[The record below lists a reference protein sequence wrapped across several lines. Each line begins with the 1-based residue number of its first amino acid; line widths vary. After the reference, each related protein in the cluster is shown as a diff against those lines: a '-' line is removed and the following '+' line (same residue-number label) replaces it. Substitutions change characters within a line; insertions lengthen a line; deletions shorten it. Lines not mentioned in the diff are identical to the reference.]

1 MKLLLIL
8 ACVSLAFGQTPA
20 TKQPREQPEF
30 YDEPTFIVSGVTD
43 YTYRG
48 GHGSDAVLRS
58 TEALTAATASLKSQS
73 KSSETPA
80 ARQHALAEADE
91 KRGNSLDAVREYQ
104 RAAELDPSES
114 NLFDWGLE
122 LLTHRAAE
130 PAVEVFTKGS
140 RLSPGSVRML
150 LGLAVAFYMRGDYD
164 RSAQRFFEASDL
176 NPDDP
181 VPYMF
186 LGRIQTTTIT
196 KSHQYLQRLQ
206 TFATLQPNNAWA
218 NYYYAACL
226 WNQRTNSEDSALT
239 SQVRQ
244 LLNHAIR
251 LDPNLGPAY
260 LLLGILYS
268 EQKDLPDAISAFRRA
283 SEVSSDMEEAHYRLS
298 QAYELSGERAK
309 AHEELELYKQLSNNS
324 TQKAKRER
332 KELQQFVFTLRDGN
346 SNH

>member
-1 MKLLLIL
+1 MKVLLIT
-8 ACVSLAFGQTPA
+8 AYASLALGQAQTP
-20 TKQPREQPEF
+20 KQPHEQPEF

-73 KSSETPA
+73 SPSETPA

-130 PAVEVFTKGS
+130 PAIEVFTKGN
-140 RLSPGSVRML
+140 RLFPSSGRML

-164 RSAQRFFEASDL
+164 RAAQRFFEASDL

-181 VPYMF
+181 VPYTF
-186 LGRIQTTTIT
+186 LGRIQTSAIT
-196 KSHQYLQRLQ
+196 KSHEYLQHVAR
-206 TFATLQPNNAWA
+206 FATRDPNDAWA

-226 WNQRTNSEDSALT
+226 WNQRTNPEDLAVT

-244 LLNHAIR
+244 LLNKTIHLNPTLA
-251 LDPNLGPAY
+251 PPY
-260 LLLGILYS
+260 LLLGILNS
-268 EQKDLPDAISAFRRA
+268 EQKDFPNAISAYRKA
-283 SEVSSDMEEAHYRLS
+283 IEVSPNIEEAHYRLS
-298 QAYELSGERAK
+298 QAYELSGEKDK
-309 AHEELELYKQLSNNS
+309 AQEELDLYKQLSNNS
-324 TQKAKRER
+324 AQQAERER
-332 KELQQFVFTLRDGN
+332 KDLQQFVFTLRDGN